1 MIAELEEKRA
11 TVVELCHRHG
21 VERLEV
27 FGSAARGEGAAAV
40 NDFDFIVRFLEPGN
54 PGYADRYLA
63 FAEALE
69 RVFNQP
75 VDLLTERSIRN
86 PILKRAIDRDR
97 RVVYAAA

>member
-1 MIAELEEKRA
+1 MIAELKENLP
-11 TVVELCHRHG
+11 TVIALCQQHG

-27 FGSAARGEGAAAV
+27 FGSAARGDGSAPV
-40 NDFDFIVRFLEPGN
+40 GDLDFIVRFADAAS

-69 RVFNQP
+69 RVFSHP
-75 VDLLTERSIRN
+75 VDLLTERSVRN
-86 PILKRAIDRDR
+86 PILRQAIDRDR